1 MKLFPFNDGRK
12 SSAKW
17 KKSDIEDKRVPG
29 EESPCFPSNSRHCKR
44 QMGTYCTSIKMLWEI
59 IQDVHCTCHELI
71 HPLHRNHNILETE
84 KNCIKSFF
92 CQLNGKIATQTWG
105 NDLVKFLK
113 GIFPYSP
120 TIFLVICQPLID
132 CIWRPTWRL
141 KRANHP
147 FCRRLGRYQKLR
159 PLNLSALGSAR
170 TLMTRFMT

>member
-1 MKLFPFNDGRK
+1 M
-12 SSAKW
+12 
-17 KKSDIEDKRVPG
+17 KKSGLEDKRVPG
-29 EESPCFPSNSRHCKR
+29 EESPCFPSTVVIVNVKWVHIAHQSRCSERLSRMYIVHAMSLSTHC
-44 QMGTYCTSIKMLWEI
+44 IE
-59 IQDVHCTCHELI
+59 
-71 HPLHRNHNILETE
+71 NHNILETE

-92 CQLNGKIATQTWG
+92 CQLNGKIATKTWG

-159 PLNLSALGSAR
+159 SLNLSALGSAR
-170 TLMTRFMT
+170 TLITRFMT